1 LELAQ
6 LRREKIGF
14 IFQAYYL
21 IPVLTAYE
29 NVELPLVPLAEKV
42 LGILIEVGLK
52 GLENRNKES
61 VNCLGFSEGITIDSG
76 R

>member
-1 LELAQ
+1 
-6 LRREKIGF
+6 
-14 IFQAYYL
+14 L

-29 NVELPLVPLAEKV
+29 NVELSLVPLAEKV

-52 GLENRNKES
+52 GLENRR
-61 VNCLGFSEGITIDSG
+61 VNCLGFSEEITIDSG